1 MKPILS
7 SSLKEGDIFTHEI
20 KPHGREAFEF
30 LKKSGKRALVKSRTT
45 GKETKKELPQYV
57 ILLNP

>member
-7 SSLKEGDIFTHEI
+7 STLSPGDIFAHEI
-20 KPHGREAFEF
+20 KLHGREAFEF
-30 LKKSGKRALVKSRTT
+30 LRKAGKRALVKSRTT